1 MSPEAPLTLWC
12 LPNAGAGA
20 AAYARWRRMAP
31 PGVTVQALE
40 LPGRG
45 TRMREPLMVSFDAL
59 CDELEHGLRQWL
71 TRGGAYALFG
81 HSMGALLAY
90 ELAQRLRTHRC
101 PPRAL
106 LVSGSPAPRLRDP
119 DRFAGPLDDQTL
131 TRHLRQLGGTPAELL
146 DNAEMMQL
154 TLPVLRADFRVCAS
168 YRHRPRA
175 PLSCPVHAFGG
186 RADHAVGDTV
196 AGWKDEAGDAFTLD
210 WYDGGHFFLHDHA
223 QPMLARIGAL
233 LAGPPEPVAP
243 EAAANPRATEVSPC
257 PL

>member
-1 MSPEAPLTLWC
+1 MSAAAPLTLWC

-31 PGVTVQALE
+31 PGVTVQSME

-45 TRMREPLMVSFDAL
+45 TRMREPLMVSFEAL
-59 CDELEHGLRQWL
+59 CDDLEHRLRQWFAH
-71 TRGGAYALFG
+71 GGPYALFG
-81 HSMGALLAY
+81 HSMGALLAH
-90 ELAQRLRTHRC
+90 ELAQRLRSHPC

-119 DRFAGPLDDQTL
+119 ARFAEPLDDLTL
-131 TRHLRQLGGTPAELL
+131 ARHLRELGGTPAELL
-146 DNAEMMQL
+146 DNDEMMAL
-154 TLPVLRADFRVCAS
+154 TLPVLRADFRVCGS

-175 PLSCPVHAFGG
+175 PLDCPVHAFGG
-186 RADHAVGDTV
+186 RADQAVGESV
-196 AGWKDEAGDAFTLD
+196 AGWRHEAAGAFTLD

-223 QPMLARIGAL
+223 PSMLARIGAL
-233 LAGPPEPVAP
+233 LSDPAGMHPAP
-243 EAAANPRATEVSPC
+243 AAKDPEVSAC

>member
-1 MSPEAPLTLWC
+1 MSPAAPLTLWC

-59 CDELEHGLRQWL
+59 CDELEHDLRQWL
-71 TRGGAYALFG
+71 SRGGPYALFG

-106 LVSGSPAPRLRDP
+106 LVSGSPAPALRDP
-119 DRFAGPLDDQTL
+119 ARFAEPLDDATL
-131 TRHLRQLGGTPAELL
+131 AGHLRQLGGTPAELL

-175 PLSCPVHAFGG
+175 PLACPVHAFGG
-186 RADHAVGDTV
+186 RADQAVRDTV
-196 AGWKDEAGDAFTLD
+196 AGWKDEAGGAFTLD

-223 QPMLARIGAL
+223 QAMLARIATL
-233 LAGPPEPVAP
+233 LSGSVAP
-243 EAAANPRATEVSPC
+243 EAAPDSQIPEVTAC
-257 PL
+257 PS